1 MLDKVYSEYR
11 QKMTKTIEVLESEFA
26 RIRTARANPAILD
39 GVKVDYY
46 GQPTPLKQ
54 VASISVP
61 EPRQIVV
68 QPWDRSAMVE
78 IEKAL
83 QKAELGLTPKVEANL
98 IRLPIPA
105 LTEERRRELVKLC
118 AKLTEDSRVAVRN
131 LRREANDAAKK
142 LEKEKK
148 ITEDDSKTCTKKIQE
163 MTDEFIKKLDELLKH
178 KEAEVIEK

>member
-1 MLDKVYSEYR
+1 MLDNVYSEYR
-11 QKMTKTIEVLESEFA
+11 QKMTRTIEVLETEFA

-68 QPWDRSAMVE
+68 QPWDRSVMPE

-131 LRREANDAAKK
+131 LRREANDAVKK
-142 LEKEKK
+142 LEKDKK
-148 ITEDDSKTCTKKIQE
+148 ITEDDSKTGTKKIQE
-163 MTDEFIKKLDELLKH
+163 ITDEFIKKLDGLLER
-178 KEAEVIEK
+178 KEAEVLEK

>member
-1 MLDKVYSEYR
+1 MLDNVYTEYR
-11 QKMTKTIEVLESEFA
+11 QKMTKTIEVLETEFA

-68 QPWDRSAMVE
+68 QPWDRSVLAE

-105 LTEERRRELVKLC
+105 LTEERRRELAKLC
-118 AKLTEDSRVAVRN
+118 AKLTEDSRIAVRN
-131 LRREANDAAKK
+131 LRREAANTFQTARQIA
-142 LEKEKK
+142 
-148 ITEDDSKTCTKKIQE
+148 
-163 MTDEFIKKLDELLKH
+163 LLVQRDH
-178 KEAEVIEK
+178 RHGNRQRPLPDGCSC

>member
-11 QKMTKTIEVLESEFA
+11 GRMQKTIELLEAEFA

-46 GQPTPLKQ
+46 NTPTPLKQ
-54 VASISVP
+54 VATISVP

-68 QPWDRSAMVE
+68 QPWDRTILPE

-83 QKAELGLTPKVEANL
+83 LKAELGLTPKVEANL
-98 IRLPIPA
+98 IRLPIPP
-105 LTEERRRELVKLC
+105 LTEERRRELVRLC
-118 AKLTEDSRVAVRN
+118 AKLTEDSRIAVRN
-131 LRREANDAAKK
+131 LRRDANDAIKK

-148 ITEDDSKTCTKKIQE
+148 ITEDDTKTGTKKIQE
-163 MTDEFIKKLDELLKH
+163 MTDEFINKLDELLKK
-178 KEAEVIEK
+178 KEAEIMER

>member
-1 MLDKVYSEYR
+1 MLENVYSEYR
-11 QKMTKTIEVLESEFA
+11 QKMTRTIEVLETEFA

-68 QPWDRSAMVE
+68 QPWDRSVLPE

-131 LRREANDAAKK
+131 LRREANDAVKK
-142 LEKEKK
+142 LEKDKK
-148 ITEDDSKTCTKKIQE
+148 ITEDDSKTGTKKIQE
-163 MTDEFIKKLDELLKH
+163 ITDEFIKKLDGLLER
-178 KEAEVIEK
+178 KEAEVLEK